1 MSGEVTVTGFGV
13 RTAFGTGTE
22 ALRRG
27 VFAGVPSFQPTTRFD
42 TGPYRTP
49 MAAAAP
55 DGPDAVED
63 WALRHALAQCGAEAL
78 DMAGLRPGTEAAV
91 LLGIAGDHTSVTRY
105 WRAAADSPSP
115 RRLPDSSGDPDG
127 PGDPNGANSP
137 VGADRPGDPDGPGG
151 AGGSYGSDGTTGRN
165 ADAVPA
171 HLAELLAGGLGLTGP
186 RLTFTNACVA
196 SAAAII
202 HACRLISSGRIDTA
216 VCAGGYLVE
225 EETFGKFDSGRALSR
240 DGMVRPFSADRSG
253 LLLGDGVAAVVLE
266 SAEHARRRGA
276 RPLTTIAGWGAA
288 TDAHHIAQPHPEGVG
303 LARAAR
309 QALRLA
315 GDPDGASLG
324 YVNAHGTGTK
334 YNDGAETRGTAGR
347 LPGAGRVDTG
357 QLHQEHHR
365 PPPGGG
371 GRRGVRDHDAG
382 PDGRRTAADRRIRPA
397 GPGVRP
403 RLRTERSRARP
414 TRAGPSPS
422 TPPSG
427 APTPH
432 SCWSGRDD
440 RERREQREQAE
451 KTVLRS
457 PLGILATATATHGTG
472 RSEDA
477 ARHDGPR
484 RHPAAA
490 AARLR
495 GVGLQPAGVRG
506 QQAVPRPNGP
516 VTAPVPPWC
525 WPP

>member
-13 RTAFGTGTE
+13 RTAFGTGAE

-27 VFAGVPSFQPTTRFD
+27 VFAGVPSFGPTTRFD

-78 DMAGLRPGTEAAV
+78 DMAGLSPGTEAAV
-91 LLGIAGDHTSVTRY
+91 LLGVAGDHTSVTRY
-105 WRAAADSPSP
+105 WRTAADSPSP
-115 RRLPDSSGDPDG
+115 PPSPESVPDG
-127 PGDPNGANSP
+127 A
-137 VGADRPGDPDGPGG
+137 DGPGG
-151 AGGSYGSDGTTGRN
+151 ADGTTARY

-315 GDPDGASLG
+315 GDPDGAILG

-334 YNDGAETRGTAGR
+334 YNDGAETRGLRAALPERAESIPVSSTKSTTGHLLEAAGVVEFVITMLALMDGVLPPTAGY
-347 LPGAGRVDTG
+347 GR
-357 QLHQEHHR
+357 
-365 PPPGGG
+365 
-371 GRRGVRDHDAG
+371 
-382 PDGRRTAADRRIRPA
+382 PDPECDLDYVPNQPRQAD
-397 GPGVRP
+397 
-403 RLRTERSRARP
+403 
-414 TRAGPSPS
+414 
-422 TPPSG
+422 
-427 APTPH
+427 
-432 SCWSGRDD
+432 
-440 RERREQREQAE
+440 
-451 KTVLRS
+451 
-457 PLGILATATATHGTG
+457 
-472 RSEDA
+472 
-477 ARHDGPR
+477 PR
-484 RHPAAA
+484 RALTINAAFGGA
-490 AARLR
+490 NTAL
-495 GVGLQPAGVRG
+495 VLE
-506 QQAVPRPNGP
+506 RP
-516 VTAPVPPWC
+516 
-525 WPP
+525 

>member
-13 RTAFGTGTE
+13 RTAFGTGAE

-27 VFAGVPSFQPTTRFD
+27 VFAGVPSFTPTTRFD

-105 WRAAADSPSP
+105 WRTAADSSSP
-115 RRLPDSSGDPDG
+115 TPLPDSSGDPDG

-137 VGADRPGDPDGPGG
+137 VGADGPGDPDGPGG
-151 AGGSYGSDGTTGRN
+151 AGGSYGSDGTTGRS

-276 RPLTTIAGWGAA
+276 RPLATLVGWGAA

-334 YNDGAETRGTAGR
+334 YNDGAETRGLRAAFPEHAESIPVSSTKSTTGHLLEAAGVVEFVITMLALMDGVLPPTAGY
-347 LPGAGRVDTG
+347 GR
-357 QLHQEHHR
+357 
-365 PPPGGG
+365 
-371 GRRGVRDHDAG
+371 
-382 PDGRRTAADRRIRPA
+382 PDPACDLDYVPNQPRQAD
-397 GPGVRP
+397 
-403 RLRTERSRARP
+403 
-414 TRAGPSPS
+414 
-422 TPPSG
+422 
-427 APTPH
+427 
-432 SCWSGRDD
+432 
-440 RERREQREQAE
+440 
-451 KTVLRS
+451 
-457 PLGILATATATHGTG
+457 
-472 RSEDA
+472 
-477 ARHDGPR
+477 PR
-484 RHPAAA
+484 RALTINAAFGGA
-490 AARLR
+490 NTAL
-495 GVGLQPAGVRG
+495 VLE
-506 QQAVPRPNGP
+506 RP
-516 VTAPVPPWC
+516 
-525 WPP
+525 

>member
-1 MSGEVTVTGFGV
+1 MSAEVTVTGFGV
-13 RTAFGTGTE
+13 RTAFGTGAE

-27 VFAGVPSFQPTTRFD
+27 VFAGVPSFTPTTRFD

-91 LLGIAGDHTSVTRY
+91 LLGVAGDHTSVTRY
-105 WRAAADSPSP
+105 WRAAAESSSPTP
-115 RRLPDSSGDPDG
+115 LPDGEGEPK
-127 PGDPNGANSP
+127 
-137 VGADRPGDPDGPGG
+137 GPGG
-151 AGGSYGSDGTTGRN
+151 ADGPEAPGSADGSNGPDVADGSYGENGTYGTTARY

-171 HLAELLAGGLGLTGP
+171 HLAELLAGGLHLTGP

-240 DGMVRPFSADRSG
+240 DGMVRPFSADRTG

-288 TDAHHIAQPHPEGVG
+288 TDAHHIAQPHPEGAG

-315 GDPDGASLG
+315 GDPDGATLG

-334 YNDGAETRGTAGR
+334 YNDGAETRGLRAAFPERVESIPVSSTKSTTGHLLEAAGVVEFVITMLALMDGVLPPTAGYGR
-347 LPGAGRVDTG
+347 PDPECDLDYVPNQPRQADLRRALNINAAFGGANTALV
-357 QLHQEHHR
+357 LER
-365 PPPGGG
+365 P
-371 GRRGVRDHDAG
+371 
-382 PDGRRTAADRRIRPA
+382 
-397 GPGVRP
+397 
-403 RLRTERSRARP
+403 
-414 TRAGPSPS
+414 
-422 TPPSG
+422 
-427 APTPH
+427 
-432 SCWSGRDD
+432 
-440 RERREQREQAE
+440 
-451 KTVLRS
+451 
-457 PLGILATATATHGTG
+457 
-472 RSEDA
+472 
-477 ARHDGPR
+477 
-484 RHPAAA
+484 
-490 AARLR
+490 
-495 GVGLQPAGVRG
+495 
-506 QQAVPRPNGP
+506 
-516 VTAPVPPWC
+516 
-525 WPP
+525 

>member
-1 MSGEVTVTGFGV
+1 MSAEVTVTGFGV
-13 RTAFGTGTE
+13 RTAFGAGAE

-27 VFAGVPSFQPTTRFD
+27 VFAGVPSFGPTTRFD

-78 DMAGLRPGTEAAV
+78 DLAGLRPGTEAAV
-91 LLGIAGDHTSVTRY
+91 LLGVAGDHTSVTRY
-105 WRAAADSPSP
+105 WRTAAESSSPEP
-115 RRLPDSSGDPDG
+115 VPDG
-127 PGDPNGANSP
+127 AT
-137 VGADRPGDPDGPGG
+137 AR
-151 AGGSYGSDGTTGRN
+151 Y

-171 HLAELLAGGLGLTGP
+171 HLAESLAGGLGLTGP

-288 TDAHHIAQPHPEGVG
+288 TDAHHIAQPHPEGAG

-315 GDPDGASLG
+315 GDPDGATLG

-334 YNDGAETRGTAGR
+334 YNDGAETRGLRAAFPERAESIPVSSTKSTTGHLLEAAGVVEFVITMLALMDGVLPPTAGY
-347 LPGAGRVDTG
+347 GR
-357 QLHQEHHR
+357 
-365 PPPGGG
+365 
-371 GRRGVRDHDAG
+371 
-382 PDGRRTAADRRIRPA
+382 PDPECDLDYVPNQPRQAD
-397 GPGVRP
+397 
-403 RLRTERSRARP
+403 
-414 TRAGPSPS
+414 
-422 TPPSG
+422 
-427 APTPH
+427 
-432 SCWSGRDD
+432 
-440 RERREQREQAE
+440 
-451 KTVLRS
+451 
-457 PLGILATATATHGTG
+457 
-472 RSEDA
+472 
-477 ARHDGPR
+477 PR
-484 RHPAAA
+484 RALNINAAFGGA
-490 AARLR
+490 NTAL
-495 GVGLQPAGVRG
+495 VLE
-506 QQAVPRPNGP
+506 RP
-516 VTAPVPPWC
+516 
-525 WPP
+525 

>member
-27 VFAGVPSFQPTTRFD
+27 VFAGVPSFVPTTRFD

-49 MAAAAP
+49 MAATAP

-63 WALRHALAQCGAEAL
+63 WALRHALARCGAEAL

-91 LLGIAGDHTSVTRY
+91 LLGVAGDHTSVTRY
-105 WRAAADSPSP
+105 WRTAVDSPSP
-115 RRLPDSSGDPDG
+115 SSEPVPDG
-127 PGDPNGANSP
+127 Q
-137 VGADRPGDPDGPGG
+137 DGP
-151 AGGSYGSDGTTGRN
+151 TGRN

-171 HLAELLAGGLGLTGP
+171 HLAELLADGLGLTGP

-334 YNDGAETRGTAGR
+334 YNDGAETRGLRAALLERAESIPVSSTKSTTGHLLEAAGVVEFVITMLALMDGVLPPTAGY
-347 LPGAGRVDTG
+347 GR
-357 QLHQEHHR
+357 
-365 PPPGGG
+365 
-371 GRRGVRDHDAG
+371 
-382 PDGRRTAADRRIRPA
+382 PDPECDLDYVPNQPRQAD
-397 GPGVRP
+397 
-403 RLRTERSRARP
+403 
-414 TRAGPSPS
+414 
-422 TPPSG
+422 
-427 APTPH
+427 
-432 SCWSGRDD
+432 
-440 RERREQREQAE
+440 
-451 KTVLRS
+451 
-457 PLGILATATATHGTG
+457 
-472 RSEDA
+472 
-477 ARHDGPR
+477 PR
-484 RHPAAA
+484 RALTINAAFGGA
-490 AARLR
+490 NTAL
-495 GVGLQPAGVRG
+495 VLE
-506 QQAVPRPNGP
+506 RP
-516 VTAPVPPWC
+516 
-525 WPP
+525 